1 MWWGRAFGL
10 GMLPVSPGENVN
22 DVVGRTEVRRGLKP
36 ALQGLGD
43 WLGGRV
49 GF

>member
-1 MWWGRAFGL
+1 MVGREG
-10 GMLPVSPGENVN
+10 
-22 DVVGRTEVRRGLKP
+22 VVVLGRTEVRRGLKP

-49 GF
+49 WWCWGELKSAAG